1 MSEEFAFE
9 EELYEFPGELTPE
22 TWEYATE
29 AYPGEGELAMES
41 EFATEAYAGEGELA
55 MESELAL
62 ELLEITTEEELD
74 QFLGKLARGVIRGA
88 SKFVRSPIGKA
99 IGGVLRTVAKKALPI
114 AGGVLGNIVAP
125 GLGGMIGSKLGS
137 VAGGLLEADEA
148 ELMGEVAAQQE
159 AARRYVRFA
168 TAAYRNAARTPRSV
182 PPRAAARAAVVG
194 AARAYAPS
202 LLGDRRRGWR
212 SRRRAYTAQPI
223 GYEPDL
229 GFDDGAGYGDTDGR
243 YGSEGR
249 WVRRGNRV
257 VLIGL

>member
-9 EELYEFPGELTPE
+9 EELYELPGELTPE
-22 TWEYATE
+22 TWEYA
-29 AYPGEGELAMES
+29 S
-41 EFATEAYAGEGELA
+41 QSYAGEAELA
-55 MESELAL
+55 TESELAL

-88 SKFVRSPIGKA
+88 SRFVRSPIGKA
-99 IGGVLRTVAKKALPI
+99 IGGVLKTVAKRALPI

-125 GLGGMIGSKLGS
+125 GLGGVIGSKLGS
-137 VAGGLLEADEA
+137 VAGGLLETGEA

-168 TAAYRNAARTPRSV
+168 RAAYRNAARTPRSV
-182 PPRAAARAAVVG
+182 PPRAAARAALVG
-194 AARAYAPS
+194 AARANAPS

-212 SRRRAYTAQPI
+212 ARRRAYLGQPFAA
-223 GYEPDL
+223 YEPDF
-229 GFDDGAGYGDTDGR
+229 GFNDSAGYADADGR